1 MNYFFP
7 SKNSQFIFTIKK
19 NSSAY
24 WREYTHSPITEFDFL
39 LCFFGESAKLLMNRL
54 KKMLTVKLL
63 IVILYLLLMPQ
74 YFTCS
79 CCFIKK
85 RRGEIRNETIYFEC
99 NINLKSNENTDRS
112 DVKNKHENLNSEKYG
127 HIFFFASCK
136 HRYIIFSWFNF
147 AKRM

>member
-1 MNYFFP
+1 
-7 SKNSQFIFTIKK
+7 
-19 NSSAY
+19 
-24 WREYTHSPITEFDFL
+24 
-39 LCFFGESAKLLMNRL
+39 
-54 KKMLTVKLL
+54 
-63 IVILYLLLMPQ
+63 MPQ

-127 HIFFFASCK
+127 HIFFLLHVNIVTLFFHDLILLSGCK
-136 HRYIIFSWFNF
+136 SNGKHLNSPLVCAQMDKMKWYLV
-147 AKRM
+147 